1 MFFTIGFGAFFLLTG
16 YTCLR
21 IRTQFG
27 TRRLKIIFTVAF
39 ALIVISLPAIEI
51 LAHSIAASKSRQFL
65 IAGYLTLPLMLY
77 LFLSVLAFDLLKG
90 LNALLKVVPREALST
105 PRARHIAL
113 GALFLVP
120 VAIVSAGFVNNTTIR
135 VNPYEIQVPA
145 RSSPLKSLRV
155 AVASDF
161 HLREMTSRDFMPAF
175 VGKVNSLN
183 ADILLI
189 PGDVAEGDR
198 SDERLEE
205 FENQFNGV
213 RTTYGVFA
221 TLGNHESHARG
232 ERLAFFRKS
241 NICLLQDTAAMIDN
255 AFVLIGRN
263 DGREQGRMSIGDLM
277 KKAPA
282 TLPVIVMDH
291 KPTDLERICAT
302 RPDVLVSGHTHNGQL
317 WPLNYIIN
325 QIYDIPWGYRK
336 INETNIFVTSGVQVW
351 GPPVRT
357 TGDSEI
363 MLITVQFK

>member
-1 MFFTIGFGAFFLLTG
+1 
-16 YTCLR
+16 
-21 IRTQFG
+21 
-27 TRRLKIIFTVAF
+27 
-39 ALIVISLPAIEI
+39 
-51 LAHSIAASKSRQFL
+51 
-65 IAGYLTLPLMLY
+65 
-77 LFLSVLAFDLLKG
+77 
-90 LNALLKVVPREALST
+90 
-105 PRARHIAL
+105 
-113 GALFLVP
+113 
-120 VAIVSAGFVNNTTIR
+120 
-135 VNPYEIQVPA
+135 
-145 RSSPLKSLRV
+145 
-155 AVASDF
+155 
-161 HLREMTSRDFMPAF
+161 
-175 VGKVNSLN
+175 
-183 ADILLI
+183 
-189 PGDVAEGDR
+189 
-198 SDERLEE
+198 
-205 FENQFNGV
+205 
-213 RTTYGVFA
+213 
-221 TLGNHESHARG
+221 
-232 ERLAFFRKS
+232 
-241 NICLLQDTAAMIDN
+241 MIDN